1 MRPPRESDHV
11 KLGNATFYCIW
22 FKHRLWNPKCLVSDF
37 PSNHSWTWPWSWW
50 TRCSQGGSAYN
61 RSHSN
66 TYRGKIIFL
75 FGAEKSSGFS
85 HPSGVLVHVLWRL
98 GFFECRAILFKKSR
112 AYFELLLIHYSAWH
126 KEVYLHVVLKIETN
140 LSVLNNLDTYS
151 KYRISTVWK

>member
-1 MRPPRESDHV
+1 MRRFIVSGSNIGYGTLSV
-11 KLGNATFYCIW
+11 W
-22 FKHRLWNPKCLVSDF
+22 FPIFLPITVELCLEVDG
-37 PSNHSWTWPWSWW
+37 
-50 TRCSQGGSAYN
+50 RDVRKGGSAYN

-140 LSVLNNLDTYS
+140 LSVLNNLETYS